1 MKKQKFDE
9 YQKSNKRGKS
19 KEGDKPRKVLV
30 RALPHIFSLVISLM
44 SNSQKEWV
52 SDAGFGHLLSFSLDK
67 IPHTIAVNSIW
78 HFDYANMVFNLHDNR
93 IIRVTEDDV
102 HDILG
107 LPQGKREITLVE
119 NYALQKE
126 WRLQFPEIIAG
137 HKITEKMISR
147 VMTNSRHV
155 DVRFKQN
162 FMVLMMNLFVRSI
175 KNSYVSQEILGFVGN
190 YDDATEYNWCKLVI
204 DSLTRASKN
213 WFENPHTQY
222 YCGSLMF
229 LIVRN

>member
-1 MKKQKFDE
+1 
-9 YQKSNKRGKS
+9 
-19 KEGDKPRKVLV
+19 
-30 RALPHIFSLVISLM
+30 M
-44 SNSQKEWV
+44 SDSQKEWV

-78 HFDYANMVFNLHDNR
+78 HFDYANMVFNLYDDR
-93 IIRVTEDDV
+93 IIHVTEDDV

-126 WRLQFPEIIAG
+126 WRLQFPGITAG

-147 VMTNSRHV
+147 VMTNSTHA
-155 DVRFKQN
+155 DIRFKQN
-162 FMVLMMNLFVRSI
+162 FMVLMMNLFVRCI

-190 YDDATEYNWCKLVI
+190 YDDASEYNWCKLVI
-204 DSLTRASKN
+204 DSLPRASRN